1 MASFERSYKVCFDQC
16 DMAGIVFFPNYLVMF
31 NRLFEEWFGEALKV
45 SLGAYH
51 AERHSGFPLLN
62 LQVSFHKPSRVGDLL
77 DWRLQ
82 VRKIGVKSVILAASA
97 SCRGELRI
105 EVETTMVS
113 VGLVSEG
120 VLAQEIPA
128 DIRAGMETF
137 LASG

>member
-1 MASFERSYKVCFDQC
+1 MASFERSYKVYFDQC

-31 NRLFEEWFGEALKV
+31 NRLFEEWFDGALKV
-45 SLGAYH
+45 PLGAYH

-77 DWRLQ
+77 DWQLQ